1 MIESDVMRGD
11 KRMTVRVLHVVTD
24 MRRGGLETMLMNY
37 YRKIDR
43 NKVQF
48 DFLEHRQEESDYDR
62 EIKKMGGKIHRIPRL
77 NPFSIHYKSALYEFF
92 KDHPEYQIVH
102 VHQDCLSSII
112 LKAAQKCGV
121 KVRIAHSHSSN
132 QDKNLKYLL
141 KLYYM
146 KKIPQYATQLFACS
160 EEAGKWMFCGADFD
174 VLNNAIDAKRYI
186 YSSEVR
192 AKRRKEFGIEED
204 TIVVG
209 HVGRFW
215 YPKNHM
221 FLLDIFQKIADKT
234 DAKLLLV
241 GDGRLRAD
249 IEKKIQQ
256 LHLEDKVILT
266 GVRNDVAELLQAMDV
281 FVFPSIYE
289 GLPVTIIEAQAAG
302 LSCLISDKVPIEC
315 KKTDL
320 VTQIDLD
327 KPAEH
332 WAENAIQ
339 VSETERKDMYEEIE
353 KSGYDIEKKAEELV
367 DFYLKMGRD

>member
-1 MIESDVMRGD
+1 
-11 KRMTVRVLHVVTD
+11 MTVRVLHVVTD

-77 NPFSIHYKSALYEFF
+77 NPFSIHYKSELYEFF

-353 KSGYDIEKKAEELV
+353 KSGYDIEKNAEELV

>member
-1 MIESDVMRGD
+1 M
-11 KRMTVRVLHVVTD
+11 
-24 MRRGGLETMLMNY
+24 
-37 YRKIDR
+37 
-43 NKVQF
+43 
-48 DFLEHRQEESDYDR
+48 
-62 EIKKMGGKIHRIPRL
+62 
-77 NPFSIHYKSALYEFF
+77 
-92 KDHPEYQIVH
+92 
-102 VHQDCLSSII
+102 
-112 LKAAQKCGV
+112 
-121 KVRIAHSHSSN
+121 
-132 QDKNLKYLL
+132 
-141 KLYYM
+141 
-146 KKIPQYATQLFACS
+146 
-160 EEAGKWMFCGADFD
+160 
-174 VLNNAIDAKRYI
+174 
-186 YSSEVR
+186 
-192 AKRRKEFGIEED
+192 
-204 TIVVG
+204 
-209 HVGRFW
+209 
-215 YPKNHM
+215 
-221 FLLDIFQKIADKT
+221 
-234 DAKLLLV
+234 

-353 KSGYDIEKKAEELV
+353 KSGYDIEKNAEELV

>member
-1 MIESDVMRGD
+1 MDIIRGD

-62 EIKKMGGKIHRIPRL
+62 EIKKMGGKIYRIPRL
-77 NPFSIHYKSALYEFF
+77 NPFSIHYKSTLYEFF
-92 KDHPEYQIVH
+92 EEHPEYQVVH

-121 KVRIAHSHSSN
+121 KVRIAHSHNSN

-141 KLYYM
+141 KLHYM
-146 KKIPQYATQLFACS
+146 KKIPKYATQLFACS

-302 LSCLISDKVPIEC
+302 LPCLISDKVPIEC

-332 WAENAIQ
+332 WAEKAIQ
-339 VSETERKDMYEEIE
+339 ASETERKDMYEEIE
-353 KSGYDIEKKAEELV
+353 KSGYDIEKNAEELV